1 MGMAVARAV
10 VRVVRAGA
18 ELQVAKG
25 TAALEGGVVGTA
37 AAVRVAG
44 TLVVRM
50 AELEEQ
56 KVKFVVVVVV
66 VAAVSPYPAADTQ
79 VIMMH
84 MGWGVASSVQSQC
97 GVRSPHSRC

>member
-37 AAVRVAG
+37 AAV
-44 TLVVRM
+44 
-50 AELEEQ
+50 
-56 KVKFVVVVVV
+56 
-66 VAAVSPYPAADTQ
+66 
-79 VIMMH
+79 
-84 MGWGVASSVQSQC
+84 
-97 GVRSPHSRC
+97 